1 MGILTE
7 WCENIKGHMFPH
19 IYNFMA
25 FKISILLILLALCGG
40 GSGCGSYDSL
50 LNRSVYEM
58 NRPNDPYQKC
68 ASGGIRQCRVNSTQ
82 IKSGKRYE
90 QCHCVS
96 W

>member
-1 MGILTE
+1 
-7 WCENIKGHMFPH
+7 
-19 IYNFMA
+19 MA